1 MDVRGLHIWIVG
13 AARSGIAAA
22 RLLHE
27 RGARLFVTDLGKI
40 GDEEKKILTDLKIPF
55 EEGQHTIERL
65 LKEAQLVVLSPSIPL
80 DKPLPMAVR
89 QSGIPLVSEI
99 EVASW
104 FIPPSAIVI
113 GITGTNGKSTTTH
126 YAAQLFALGQR
137 NSVAC
142 GNYGRPLADALMDP
156 ARYNAFVTELSSYQ
170 LETTYSLQPDVSIFL
185 NLQNDH
191 QARYGSLDE
200 YLKAKWRLVAL
211 TRSTGLVVIDE
222 SVLRRAIAIGLP
234 LPESRITVIRGL
246 RDARVPL
253 TPLNEHP
260 ANQTLRKAQ
269 SRSRA
274 HLPIP
279 TYGLTATLPMEAQ
292 IDPDKLSYVWIE
304 KSSTDERAVTLVV
317 QDSQRGSANL
327 TLEIKDPCL
336 PGVHNQIN
344 IAAASLAAMHDGMHA
359 NIIRAQWNSATT
371 VYKHLSHRLEDV
383 SRGRLLV
390 SAGGN
395 KKSLRAIND
404 SKATNVESTLV
415 AVQSF
420 SHSIRLLLGGE
431 PKGDFYGEL
440 LPYVGKNI
448 CKIYPFGRAAP
459 LICQQLSGIGDRL
472 APPSAKMLDAA
483 RLALEESEQ
492 DDVLLLS
499 PACASFDEFKN
510 FEHRGDAFRH
520 WILQHMEK

>member
-13 AARSGIAAA
+13 AARSGLAAA

-27 RGARLFVTDLGKI
+27 RGAKLFVTDIGKI
-40 GDEEKKILTDLKIPF
+40 GDEEKKILNDLKIPF
-55 EEGQHTIERL
+55 EEGQHSIDKL

-99 EVASW
+99 EIASW
-104 FIPPSAIVI
+104 FIPQSTIVV

-191 QARYGSLDE
+191 QARYGTLDE
-200 YLKAKWRLVAL
+200 YLKAKWRLVTL
-211 TRSTGLVVIDE
+211 TRQSGLVVIDE
-222 SVLRRAIAIGLP
+222 SVLRRAIVLGLP
-234 LPESRITVIRGL
+234 LPECRIAVIRGQ
-246 RDARVPL
+246 RDARA
-253 TPLNEHP
+253 PLNPLSEHP
-260 ANQTLRKAQ
+260 ASQTVRKMQ
-269 SRSRA
+269 SRSRV
-274 HLPIP
+274 HLPVP
-279 TYGLTATLPMEAQ
+279 TYGLTATLPLEAQ
-292 IDPDKLSYVWIE
+292 IDADKLTYVWIE
-304 KSSTDERAVTLVV
+304 KSSAEERSLKLIAQSSHREAT
-317 QDSQRGSANL
+317 NL

-336 PGVHNQIN
+336 PGAHNQIN
-344 IAAASLAAMHDGMHA
+344 IAAASLAAMHDGMHS
-359 NIIRAQWNSATT
+359 NIIRAQWNAATS
-371 VYKHLSHRLEDV
+371 VYKHLPHRLEDV
-383 SRGRLLV
+383 ARGQVLV
-390 SAGGN
+390 ADSGS
-395 KKSLRAIND
+395 KKSVRAIND

-448 CKIYPFGRAAP
+448 CKIYPFGKAAT
-459 LICQQLSGIGDRL
+459 LICQQLAGIGDRL

-483 RLALEESEQ
+483 RLALEDSQ
-492 DDVLLLS
+492 HNDVLLLS

-520 WILQHMEK
+520 WILQHAEK

>member
-13 AARSGIAAA
+13 AARSGLAAA

-27 RGARLFVTDLGKI
+27 RGAKIFVTDLGTI
-40 GDEEKKILTDLKIPF
+40 GDEEKKILNDRQIPF
-55 EEGQHTIERL
+55 EEGRHSIDKL
-65 LKEAQLVVLSPSIPL
+65 LTDAQLVVLSPSIPL

-104 FIPPSAIVI
+104 FIPQSAIVI

-211 TRSTGLVVIDE
+211 TRTTGLVVIDE
-222 SVLRRAIAIGLP
+222 AVLRRAISIGLP
-234 LPESRITVIRGL
+234 LPESRIAVIRGQ
-246 RDARVPL
+246 RDARAPL
-253 TPLNEHP
+253 TPLKEHP

-269 SRSRA
+269 SRSRG

-279 TYGLTATLPMEAQ
+279 TYGLTATLPLEAQ
-292 IDPDKLSYVWIE
+292 IDPDKLTYVWIE
-304 KSSTDERAVTLVV
+304 KSSADETSVTLVA
-317 QDSQRGSANL
+317 QNSQTGSRNL
-327 TLEIKDPCL
+327 AIEIKEPCL
-336 PGVHNQIN
+336 PGAHNQIN

-359 NIIRAQWNSATT
+359 NIVRAQWNAAST
-371 VYKHLSHRLEDV
+371 VYRHLPHRLEDIT
-383 SRGRLLV
+383 RGHQLV
-390 SAGGN
+390 SASGQ
-395 KKSLRAIND
+395 KKSVRAIND

-448 CKIYPFGRAAP
+448 CKIYPFGRAAT

-472 APPSAKMLDAA
+472 AAPSAKMLDAA
-483 RLALEESEQ
+483 QLALEESEQ
-492 DDVLLLS
+492 NDILLLS

-510 FEHRGDAFRH
+510 FEHRGDSFRH
-520 WILQHMEK
+520 WVLQHAEK

>member
-1 MDVRGLHIWIVG
+1 
-13 AARSGIAAA
+13 
-22 RLLHE
+22 
-27 RGARLFVTDLGKI
+27 
-40 GDEEKKILTDLKIPF
+40 
-55 EEGQHTIERL
+55 
-65 LKEAQLVVLSPSIPL
+65 
-80 DKPLPMAVR
+80 
-89 QSGIPLVSEI
+89 
-99 EVASW
+99 
-104 FIPPSAIVI
+104 
-113 GITGTNGKSTTTH
+113 
-126 YAAQLFALGQR
+126 
-137 NSVAC
+137 
-142 GNYGRPLADALMDP
+142 
-156 ARYNAFVTELSSYQ
+156 
-170 LETTYSLQPDVSIFL
+170 
-185 NLQNDH
+185 
-191 QARYGSLDE
+191 
-200 YLKAKWRLVAL
+200 
-211 TRSTGLVVIDE
+211 
-222 SVLRRAIAIGLP
+222 
-234 LPESRITVIRGL
+234 
-246 RDARVPL
+246 
-253 TPLNEHP
+253 
-260 ANQTLRKAQ
+260 
-269 SRSRA
+269 
-274 HLPIP
+274 
-279 TYGLTATLPMEAQ
+279 
-292 IDPDKLSYVWIE
+292 
-304 KSSTDERAVTLVV
+304 
-317 QDSQRGSANL
+317 
-327 TLEIKDPCL
+327 
-336 PGVHNQIN
+336 
-344 IAAASLAAMHDGMHA
+344 MHA